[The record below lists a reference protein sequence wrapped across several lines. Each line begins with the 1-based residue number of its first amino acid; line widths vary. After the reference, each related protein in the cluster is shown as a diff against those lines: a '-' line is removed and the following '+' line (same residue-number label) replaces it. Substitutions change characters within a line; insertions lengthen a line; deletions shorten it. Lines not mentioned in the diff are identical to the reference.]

1 MANEKVLLYHF
12 QGTEE
17 AKKLKP
23 VLLRMGIRVRAVEP
37 EEFGKPLGMLAGVK
51 DFKEPE
57 ALDRSESIAAG
68 DSVTATYAEGGAGTA
83 ESVPADFPELMMV
96 MCGFA
101 GRRVDELLMQ
111 MRKGGVPRIDL
122 KAMLTPT
129 NMYWNSREV
138 YEELKRE
145 HTEMQK
151 MQESSR
157 S

>member
-23 VLLRMGIRVRAVEP
+23 VLLRMGIRARVVESA
-37 EEFGKPLGMLAGVK
+37 EYGKPLGVLAGVK
-51 DFKEPE
+51 GFEEE
-57 ALDRSESIAAG
+57 AERSESIAG
-68 DSVTATYAEGGAGTA
+68 DGIGAVQ
-83 ESVPADFPELMMV
+83 EDVPMDFPELMLV
-96 MCGFA
+96 MCGFS

-129 NMYWNSREV
+129 NMYWNSRQL

-145 HTEMQK
+145 HAEMRR
-151 MQESSR
+151 MQEQR
-157 S
+157 